1 MQFRVRILWF
11 QNGCTGIGVDM
22 PIGIVGSTAPELK
35 VSYWI
40 DSNGKE
46 RHPLKLAE
54 LGPDFK
60 VLFFFQNWCP
70 GCHTDGF
77 PQLKRLIDHLEHR
90 GVGFAAIQTVFEG
103 MDTNTK
109 DKILVNQRRHHLK
122 IPFGHDAPLTANLYP
137 ATIEDYRSRGTPW
150 FVLINPNNVVIYND
164 FRLNFEKALMIIK
177 SSSPLDDGSPSL

>member
-1 MQFRVRILWF
+1 MCFAMAGRMQFRVRILWF

-70 GCHTDGF
+70 GCHTD
-77 PQLKRLIDHLEHR
+77 LSLIH
-90 GVGFAAIQTVFEG
+90 I
-103 MDTNTK
+103 
-109 DKILVNQRRHHLK
+109 
-122 IPFGHDAPLTANLYP
+122 
-137 ATIEDYRSRGTPW
+137 
-150 FVLINPNNVVIYND
+150 
-164 FRLNFEKALMIIK
+164 
-177 SSSPLDDGSPSL
+177 